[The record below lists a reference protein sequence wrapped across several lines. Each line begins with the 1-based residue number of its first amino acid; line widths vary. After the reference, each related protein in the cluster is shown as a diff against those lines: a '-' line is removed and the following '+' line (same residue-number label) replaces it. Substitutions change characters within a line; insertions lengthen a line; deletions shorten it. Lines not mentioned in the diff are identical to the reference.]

1 MPSFVRDQGLDPF
14 TRNTIVEKGC
24 GREGIGTYVNA
35 CVDGC
40 GKEVRL
46 SAHATWNKQCI
57 GGESPDLTFIHEP
70 AHGHIEVRSES
81 FQLSHTASG
90 SCDGATVFGKV
101 VYYIPNSDYFGQD
114 RVDYSV
120 VSRYR
125 TYMREVSIEV
135 N

>member
-1 MPSFVRDQGLDPF
+1 MSPHVS
-14 TRNTIVEKGC
+14 T
-24 GREGIGTYVNA
+24 GR
-35 CVDGC
+35 
-40 GKEVRL
+40 GKQVRL

-135 N
+135 NSPELVSGRSSAALTQRTVQRSR